1 MRILVLAP
9 HTDDGEF
16 GCGASIARFLDEG
29 HEVHYVAFSAAERS
43 VPDGLPADILR
54 KEVVCATGVL
64 GIEPKN
70 LRVLGFEVR
79 TFPAFRQE
87 ILEAMVKLNAELDPS
102 MVFLPSTHD
111 THQDHQTI
119 SAEGFRAFK
128 RTSIFGYE
136 LPWNNL
142 TFTSSA
148 FIVVEEP
155 HVEHKIQALACY
167 KSQAGRS
174 YATPDFVRSM
184 AKVRGTQIGVPMA
197 EAFEAIRL
205 VRRVGTHAVFVG
217 A

>member
-16 GCGASIARFLDEG
+16 GCGASLARFLAEG
-29 HEVHYVAFSAAERS
+29 HDVHYVAFSDAEKS
-43 VPDGLPADILR
+43 VPAGLPPDILR
-54 KEVVCATGVL
+54 DEVACATNVL
-64 GIEPKN
+64 GIPSKN
-70 LRVLGFEVR
+70 LRVLDFEVR

-102 MVFLPSTHD
+102 MVFLPSSND
-111 THQDHQTI
+111 THQDHQTV

-148 FIVVEEP
+148 FIVVDEA
-155 HVEHKIQALACY
+155 HVQAKINALQCY
-167 KSQAGRS
+167 KSQSERS
-174 YATPDFVRSM
+174 YATGDFVRSM
-184 AKVRGTQIGVPMA
+184 AKVRGTQIGVPFA

-205 VRRVGTHAVFVG
+205 VRRTGEHARFVDT
-217 A
+217 